1 MTPIIALWNFWG
13 AILWPWWPQ
22 FEINKE
28 QK

>member
-1 MTPIIALWNFWG
+1 MSPLIAAWLWWG
-13 AILWPWWPQ
+13 VILWPWWPQ